1 MQKVKQGDTYVIR
14 FADDEVVPGRFLEFL
29 AAEAITAGS
38 FTGIGAMKS
47 TRVAFFDTHSRQYK
61 DIDLDEQLEV
71 LSLVGNVAMFDGK
84 PLVHAHITLG
94 RADGTVLGGHLRH
107 GIVRPTLELVLRI
120 LPEPLNRTVDP
131 KYGLPSLDLNE
142 S

>member
-1 MQKVKQGDTYVIR
+1 MQEVKQGDTYVIR

-38 FTGIGAMKS
+38 FTGIGAMRS
-47 TRVAFFDTHSRQYK
+47 TRVAFFDIDSRQYK

-120 LPEPLNRTVDP
+120 LPEPLNRAVDP
-131 KYGLPSLDLNE
+131 KYGLPSLDLND